1 VQNRAQ
7 PFLKVALPAGA
18 TMVSVEV
25 AGEAAKPMVGADGTR
40 VPLLRPGF
48 RPNGAYRVSFV
59 YMHAGTPFLRKG
71 DFQMA
76 LPKMDIPVGIV
87 EWEVF
92 VPEQYSVRAID
103 GNVIDRGA
111 FPTAAQTA
119 SGSESYGFGNAIAVS
134 AAKGSGG
141 TGGGIFNGVTVT
153 AVAGLADQIRGR
165 ATDVAG
171 AVVPGVT
178 ITLEVGSVHRAAV
191 TGADGTYLVS
201 GVPSGT
207 ATITAQLSGF
217 QTQRRSFTLDQAP
230 KQVDFMMP
238 MAAVEESV
246 TISANAPGDRTKARE
261 AQKAAEPPS
270 QNVIN
275 LQRRTAGVLPVRV
288 DVPRAGVSHQFV
300 KPLVVDQEAVVTL
313 RYKRR

>member
-1 VQNRAQ
+1 
-7 PFLKVALPAGA
+7 
-18 TMVSVEV
+18 
-25 AGEAAKPMVGADGTR
+25 MVGADGTR

-48 RPNGAYRVSFV
+48 RPNGTYRVSFV

-71 DFQMA
+71 DFRMA

-111 FPTAAQTA
+111 FPAAALAA
-119 SGSESYGFGNAIAVS
+119 SVSESYGFASAIEVGAGS
-134 AAKGSGG
+134 AGG
-141 TGGGIFNGVTVT
+141 TGGGIAGGVNIT
-153 AVAGLADQIRGR
+153 AVAGLAGQIRGR
-165 ATDVAG
+165 ATDVSG
-171 AVVPGVT
+171 AAVPGVT

-191 TGADGTYLVS
+191 TGSDGTYFVS
-201 GVPSGT
+201 GVPSGK
-207 ATITAQLSGF
+207 ATITAQLTGF
-217 QTQRRSFTLDQAP
+217 KTQSRSFALNEAP
-230 KQVDFMMP
+230 KQVDFVMSLG
-238 MAAVEESV
+238 AVEESV

-275 LQRRTAGVLPVRV
+275 LQRRAAGVLPVRV
-288 DVPRAGVSHQFV
+288 DIPRAGVSHQFV